1 MLLHTLYLLSRG
13 LSSQPVKDT
22 QSSDQLTTLT
32 GKEVTGFV
40 ALSVDMHQNQQT
52 DKTFQTCPQIRE

>member
-1 MLLHTLYLLSRG
+1 
-13 LSSQPVKDT
+13 VKDT

-52 DKTFQTCPQIRE
+52 DKTFQTCSQIRE

>member
-1 MLLHTLYLLSRG
+1 
-13 LSSQPVKDT
+13 VKDT

-32 GKEVTGFV
+32 GKEVTGLV